1 MRSVGVLIN
10 ASVPAMAK
18 PLDHIKRPMNA
29 FMVWSRGQRRK
40 MARENPKMH
49 NSEISKRLGAEWK
62 MLSDSEKRPY
72 IDEAKRLRAQ
82 HMKEHPDYKYRPR
95 RKPKSLLKRD
105 RFVFPLPSLLGDA
118 AEHLKGFS
126 IDSFLVPGD
135 KARALLAPASA
146 ASSFSLLEPVAHFST
161 GAVQRMAEI
170 PHSLT
175 AGAVPYSAHTFG
187 YQTGGF
193 GGLPCPAQHTHTHPS
208 PSGPGYM
215 MPCNCGAWSAA
226 TLQPQVA
233 YILFPG
239 GMTKS
244 GMDSYA
250 SPSSS
255 V

>member
-1 MRSVGVLIN
+1 
-10 ASVPAMAK
+10 MAK

-40 MARENPKMH
+40 MAQENPKMH

-62 MLSDSEKRPY
+62 LLSDSEKRPY

-105 RFVFPLPSLLGDA
+105 RFLFPLPSLLGDA
-118 AEHLKGFS
+118 AEQLKGFAM
-126 IDSFLVPGD
+126 DSFLVPGD
-135 KARALLAPASA
+135 KARALLAPSSSSSS
-146 ASSFSLLEPVAHFST
+146 SSFSLLEPVAQFST
-161 GAVQRMAEI
+161 GAV
-170 PHSLT
+170 PHALA
-175 AGAVPYSAHTFG
+175 AGALPFSAHTFG
-187 YQTGGF
+187 YQTGGI
-193 GGLPCPAQHTHTHPS
+193 GSLACPGQHSHTHTHTHPS

-215 MPCNCGAWSAA
+215 VPCNCSAWSAA
-226 TLQPQVA
+226 SLQPQVA

-239 GMTKS
+239 GMKS
-244 GMDSYA
+244 GVETYSSA
-250 SPSSS
+250 GSS

>member
-1 MRSVGVLIN
+1 
-10 ASVPAMAK
+10 MAK

-40 MARENPKMH
+40 MAQENPKMH

-62 MLSDSEKRPY
+62 LLSDSEKRPY

-126 IDSFLVPGD
+126 MDSFLAPGE
-135 KARALLAPASA
+135 KARALLAPAS
-146 ASSFSLLEPVAHFST
+146 SSYSLLDPVGQFST
-161 GAVQRMAEI
+161 GAVPRLTEI
-170 PHSLT
+170 PHTLAASAL
-175 AGAVPYSAHTFG
+175 PYSAHTFG
-187 YQTGGF
+187 YQTGGI
-193 GGLPCPAQHTHTHPS
+193 GGLACPGQHTHTHPS
-208 PSGPGYM
+208 PSNPGYVV
-215 MPCNCGAWSAA
+215 PCSCSAWSAA
-226 TLQPQVA
+226 SLQPQVA

-239 GMTKS
+239 GVAKA
-244 GMDSYA
+244 GIDSYT

>member
-1 MRSVGVLIN
+1 
-10 ASVPAMAK
+10 MAK

-40 MARENPKMH
+40 MAQENPKMH

-62 MLSDSEKRPY
+62 LLSDSEKRPY

-118 AEHLKGFS
+118 TEHLKGFS
-126 IDSFLVPGD
+126 MDSFLVPGD
-135 KARALLAPASA
+135 KARALLAPVSSSS
-146 ASSFSLLEPVAHFST
+146 SSFSLLEPVAQFST

-170 PHSLT
+170 PHALA
-175 AGAVPYSAHTFG
+175 AGALPYSAHTFG
-187 YQTGGF
+187 YQTGGM
-193 GGLPCPAQHTHTHPS
+193 GGLACHGQHTHTHTHTHPS
-208 PSGPGYM
+208 PSGPGYVV
-215 MPCNCGAWSAA
+215 PCNCSAWSAA

-239 GMTKS
+239 GMTKN
-244 GMDSYA
+244 GVDSYTSA
-250 SPSSS
+250 SSS

>member
-1 MRSVGVLIN
+1 
-10 ASVPAMAK
+10 MAK

-62 MLSDSEKRPY
+62 MLTDAEKRPY

-95 RKPKSLLKRD
+95 RKPRSPLKRD
-105 RFVFPLPSLLGDA
+105 RFVFPLPPLLSDA

-126 IDSFLVPGD
+126 MDSFLVPGD
-135 KARALLAPASA
+135 KGRALLAPASSSSS
-146 ASSFSLLEPVAHFST
+146 SSFPLLDPVAQFRT
-161 GAVQRMAEI
+161 GAVQRMVEI
-170 PHSLT
+170 PHAL
-175 AGAVPYSAHTFG
+175 AGGALPYSAHGFG

-193 GGLPCPAQHTHTHPS
+193 GGLPCLGQHTHAA
-208 PSGPGYM
+208 PSGPGYVV
-215 MPCNCGAWSAA
+215 PCSCSAWSAA
-226 TLQPQVA
+226 SFQPQVA
-233 YILFPG
+233 YIVFPG
-239 GMTKS
+239 GTSK
-244 GMDSYA
+244 GGVDSYT
-250 SPSSS
+250 SPGAD

>member
-1 MRSVGVLIN
+1 
-10 ASVPAMAK
+10 MAK

-40 MARENPKMH
+40 MAQENPKMH

-62 MLSDSEKRPY
+62 LLTDSEKRPY

-95 RKPKSLLKRD
+95 RKPKSLLKRE
-105 RFVFPLPSLLGDA
+105 RFIFPLPSLLGEA

-126 IDSFLVPGD
+126 MESFLVPGD
-135 KARALLAPASA
+135 KASALLAPAS
-146 ASSFSLLEPVAHFST
+146 SSSSSSSLSLLEPAGQFST
-161 GAVQRMAEI
+161 GAVQRIAEI
-170 PHSLT
+170 PHPL
-175 AGAVPYSAHTFG
+175 AGGTLPYSAFG
-187 YQTGGF
+187 YQTGGI
-193 GGLPCPAQHTHTHPS
+193 GGLACLGQHPPAS
-208 PSGPGYM
+208 SPGYVV
-215 MPCNCGAWSAA
+215 PCNCGAWSAA
-226 TLQPQVA
+226 SLQPHVA

-239 GMTKS
+239 GVTKS
-244 GMDSYA
+244 GMDTYS

>member
-1 MRSVGVLIN
+1 
-10 ASVPAMAK
+10 MAK
-18 PLDHIKRPMNA
+18 PLNHIKRPMNA

-40 MARENPKMH
+40 MAEENPKMH

-62 MLSDSEKRPY
+62 LLTDSEKRPY

-95 RKPKSLLKRD
+95 RKAKSLLKRD

-126 IDSFLVPGD
+126 KDPFLVPGD
-135 KARALLAPASA
+135 KARALLVPTPSSFSS
-146 ASSFSLLEPVAHFST
+146 SSFSLLEPMGHFST

-170 PHSLT
+170 PHTLA
-175 AGAVPYSAHTFG
+175 AGALPYSAHTFG
-187 YQTGGF
+187 YQTGTGA
-193 GGLPCPAQHTHTHPS
+193 LACPGQHTHTHPS
-208 PSGPGYM
+208 HTSPGYV

-226 TLQPQVA
+226 SLQPQVA

-244 GMDSYA
+244 GVDTYT

>member
-1 MRSVGVLIN
+1 MFLIN
-10 ASVPAMAK
+10 VSLSDMAK

-40 MARENPKMH
+40 MAQENPKMH

-62 MLSDSEKRPY
+62 LLSDSEKRPY

-95 RKPKSLLKRD
+95 RKPKGLLKRD

-126 IDSFLVPGD
+126 MDSFLVPGD
-135 KARALLAPASA
+135 KARALLAPASSS
-146 ASSFSLLEPVAHFST
+146 SSFSLLEPVAQFST

-170 PHSLT
+170 PHALA
-175 AGAVPYSAHTFG
+175 AGALPFSAHAFG
-187 YQTGGF
+187 YQSGGI
-193 GGLPCPAQHTHTHPS
+193 GGLACPGQHTHTHPS
-208 PSGPGYM
+208 PSSPGYVV
-215 MPCNCGAWSAA
+215 PCNCSAWSAA
-226 TLQPQVA
+226 GLQPQVA

-244 GMDSYA
+244 GLDSYT
-250 SPSSS
+250 SSSSS

>member
-1 MRSVGVLIN
+1 
-10 ASVPAMAK
+10 MAK

-40 MARENPKMH
+40 MAQENPKMH

-62 MLSDSEKRPY
+62 LLSDSEKRPY

-105 RFVFPLPSLLGDA
+105 RFLFPLPSLLGDA

-126 IDSFLVPGD
+126 MDHFLVPGE
-135 KARALLAPASA
+135 KARALLAPSSSSS
-146 ASSFSLLEPVAHFST
+146 SSFSLLEPMGQFST
-161 GAVQRMAEI
+161 GAVQRMADI
-170 PHSLT
+170 PHTLA
-175 AGAVPYSAHTFG
+175 AGALPYSAHTFG
-187 YQTGGF
+187 YQTGGI
-193 GGLPCPAQHTHTHPS
+193 GSLTCPGQHTHTHPS
-208 PSGPGYM
+208 PSSPGYVV
-215 MPCNCGAWSAA
+215 PCNCSAWSAA
-226 TLQPQVA
+226 SLQPQVA

-244 GMDSYA
+244 GMDAYLAHMA
-250 SPSSS
+250 SSLCA
-255 V
+255 